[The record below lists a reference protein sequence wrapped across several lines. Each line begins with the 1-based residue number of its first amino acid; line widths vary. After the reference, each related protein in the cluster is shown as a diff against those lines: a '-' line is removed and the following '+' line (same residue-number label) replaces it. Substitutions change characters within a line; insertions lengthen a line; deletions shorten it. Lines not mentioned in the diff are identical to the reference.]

1 MKGNKK
7 LIIIICSLI
16 ILGIVVFMI
25 INSKNKEEGVLGEI
39 TEYTPQEEISDEQMR
54 ETKVILY
61 FLNKETKELKSEGK
75 LINANELL
83 ENPYKKIVELLI
95 EGPNS
100 TDLANVFP
108 KNTRVLD
115 AKIEKRCITLNFSE
129 EIVKFE
135 DDVQKYNIINSI
147 LNSLTELNEVDS
159 IKILVNNQ
167 TNEAFDEEY
176 SAIY

>member
-7 LIIIICSLI
+7 LIIIICTLI
-16 ILGIVVFMI
+16 IIGIVVFIMV
-25 INSKNKEEGVLGEI
+25 NSGNKENNILGDMS
-39 TEYTPQEEISDEQMR
+39 EYTPQEEISDAQMR
-54 ETKVILY
+54 ETKIILY
-61 FLNKETKELKSEGK
+61 FLNKQTKELKSEGK
-75 LINANELL
+75 LINAAELL

-95 EGPNS
+95 EGPNN

-108 KNTRVLD
+108 ENTRVLD

-129 EIVKFE
+129 EIVKFK

-176 SAIY
+176 TAIY

>member
-7 LIIIICSLI
+7 LIIIICTLI
-16 ILGIVVFMI
+16 IIGGVVFI
-25 INSKNKEEGVLGEI
+25 IVNSTNKQENISGEMS
-39 TEYTPQEEISDEQMR
+39 EYTPQEEISDEQMR
-54 ETKVILY
+54 DTKLILY
-61 FLNKETKELKSEGK
+61 FLNKETKELKSESK
-75 LINANELL
+75 LINATELL

-100 TDLANVFP
+100 TDLAKVFP
-108 KNTRVLD
+108 ENTRVLD
-115 AKIEKRCITLNFSE
+115 AKIEKSCIILNFSE

-167 TNEAFDEEY
+167 TNDAFDEEY
-176 SAIY
+176 TAIY

>member
-7 LIIIICSLI
+7 LIIIICGLI
-16 ILGIVVFMI
+16 ILGISVFVIVNSRNNKNDVVGDI
-25 INSKNKEEGVLGEI
+25 L
-39 TEYTPQEEISDEQMR
+39 EYTPQEEISDEQMR
-54 ETKVILY
+54 DTKVILY

-75 LINANELL
+75 LINAKELL

-100 TDLANVFP
+100 KDLAKVFP
-108 KNTRVLD
+108 QNTRILD

-159 IKILVNNQ
+159 IKILVNNK

-176 SAIY
+176 TAIY